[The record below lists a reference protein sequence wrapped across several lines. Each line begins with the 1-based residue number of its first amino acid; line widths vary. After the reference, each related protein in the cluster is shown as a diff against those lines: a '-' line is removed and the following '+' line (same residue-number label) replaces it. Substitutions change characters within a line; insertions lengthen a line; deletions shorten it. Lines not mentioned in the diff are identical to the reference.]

1 MELDCR
7 TFWAVAQKVVNAHGV
22 DAPRFAARQIE
33 FSAKAGDMS
42 SLKAWNSIADRID
55 QLMAGKVA
63 PYEGCWNASA
73 ISRGWGGA

>member
-7 TFWAVAQKVVNAHGV
+7 TFWAVAQNVVNAHGV

-63 PYEGCWNASA
+63 PYEG
-73 ISRGWGGA
+73 G